1 MDDLL
6 DIDAKLH
13 INCIRFIQH
22 LIENNT
28 SQTDVATAVV
38 VQVGWI
44 VRVFNEYS
52 IALENIPRPLPVVK
66 ISHQVLEKCL
76 GNIWKKMTNI

>member
-44 VRVFNEYS
+44 VRVFNEYHTS
-52 IALENIPRPLPVVK
+52 YLSQSSHVRHVEKNLSCGE
-66 ISHQVLEKCL
+66 ISDFYTWQSS
-76 GNIWKKMTNI
+76 